1 MFAKIR
7 NEPAL
12 AVALFQAALVVAV
25 NFGWELTTQQ
35 MSAVV
40 ALAAAASALF
50 VRQHVTPLPTNV
62 DVDGSSGLEPG
73 ALQANPAAAPTPA
86 TVVETVEPAPTA

>member
-1 MFAKIR
+1 MLAKIR
-7 NEPAL
+7 NEPTL
-12 AVALFQAALVVAV
+12 VVALFQAALVVAV

-50 VRQHVTPLPTNV
+50 VRQQVTPVPAKVDAPGSHDATALP
-62 DVDGSSGLEPG
+62 
-73 ALQANPAAAPTPA
+73 ANPAPAPTPA
-86 TVVETVEPAPTA
+86 TDGVTVGPAPTA

>member
-1 MFAKIR
+1 MLAKIR
-7 NEPAL
+7 NEPTL
-12 AVALFQAALVVAV
+12 VVAIFQAALVVGV

-50 VRQHVTPLPTNV
+50 VRHQVTPVSTQTAGM
-62 DVDGSSGLEPG
+62 GSSPEP
-73 ALQANPAAAPTPA
+73 AVLQANPTPGPTPA
-86 TVVETVEPAPTA
+86 TESVAVGPATMA